1 MNKTLDFL
9 YRYTIL
15 HIQLRDKDIIM
26 TYDQLSEEAQEAL
39 KNMVWACINHGIC
52 MGMDEGYH
60 DDDSKR
66 AFREELEAFSGFKS

>member
-1 MNKTLDFL
+1 
-9 YRYTIL
+9 
-15 HIQLRDKDIIM
+15 M